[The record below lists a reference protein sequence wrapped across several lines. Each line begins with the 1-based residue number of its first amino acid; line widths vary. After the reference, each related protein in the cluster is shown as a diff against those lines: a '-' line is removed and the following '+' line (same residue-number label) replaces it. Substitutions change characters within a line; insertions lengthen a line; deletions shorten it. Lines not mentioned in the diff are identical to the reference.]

1 MIVWRFPVL
10 SEPFV
15 LNQIAGLLDR
25 GHDVQIYALNGL
37 PDGPAKTHPIVERYA
52 LAKRAHLAPP
62 RGSGNARA
70 LLGLLPRLAGPALR
84 RPLRFV
90 RLLGQIARGEWPDP
104 VKALGRATV
113 LLDAGPFDVVHCQ
126 FGNLAPPV
134 MRFRA
139 AGMLGG
145 RLVTIFRGFDIS
157 RYVAEQGPDVYDE
170 LFAQGDF
177 FLANCEFFRRRAIEL
192 GCPAER
198 IVVHGSGIDVERFE
212 FRARHFP
219 ESGPV
224 RVATTGRL
232 VEKKGM
238 EYAIRAVAALGAQG
252 VPVHLSI
259 IGDGPLRAPF
269 EALIGELGCAERVEL
284 LGWRDQREIIGIL
297 DRCHLFVAPSVTAA
311 DGNQDAPVNT
321 LKEAMAMGLPVV
333 ATHHGG
339 IPELV
344 EDGVSGLLV
353 SERDGEAIAA
363 ALHVLMANAASW
375 PQMGAAGRAAVE
387 RMFDMRKLNDE
398 IVAVYERL
406 LAQPDRS
413 DERGFRHDAIGRV

>member
-1 MIVWRFPVL
+1 
-10 SEPFV
+10 
-15 LNQIAGLLDR
+15 
-25 GHDVQIYALNGL
+25 
-37 PDGPAKTHPIVERYA
+37 
-52 LAKRAHLAPP
+52 
-62 RGSGNARA
+62 
-70 LLGLLPRLAGPALR
+70 
-84 RPLRFV
+84 
-90 RLLGQIARGEWPDP
+90 
-104 VKALGRATV
+104 
-113 LLDAGPFDVVHCQ
+113 
-126 FGNLAPPV
+126 
-134 MRFRA
+134 
-139 AGMLGG
+139 
-145 RLVTIFRGFDIS
+145 
-157 RYVAEQGPDVYDE
+157 
-170 LFAQGDF
+170 
-177 FLANCEFFRRRAIEL
+177 
-192 GCPAER
+192 
-198 IVVHGSGIDVERFE
+198 
-212 FRARHFP
+212 
-219 ESGPV
+219 
-224 RVATTGRL
+224 
-232 VEKKGM
+232 M

-344 EDGVSGLLV
+344 GDGVSGLLV
-353 SERDGEAIAA
+353 PERDSEAIAA
-363 ALHVLMANAASW
+363 ALHGLMARAASW

-413 DERGFRHDAIGRV
+413 DERGFRHDDIGRV